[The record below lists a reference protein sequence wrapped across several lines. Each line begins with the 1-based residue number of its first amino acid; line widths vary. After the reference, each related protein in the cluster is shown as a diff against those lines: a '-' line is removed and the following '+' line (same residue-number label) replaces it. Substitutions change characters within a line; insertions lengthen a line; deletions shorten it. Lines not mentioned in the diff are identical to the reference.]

1 MTKRKSLPAVPAS
14 NKSGVVQKLKGRMF
28 VVSTNVTEIT
38 NFLQENHAKRAKT
51 GIIKNE
57 NFYDTIYSECSIIVD
72 SPDTTSVFL
81 GQLHPDVLGSLR
93 NLRIIVRDVTIWQH
107 PNDVLHALKPIFACS
122 PVRNMADIQ
131 LKARKAPSIVLPDDP
146 FRPTKMRKYRSYL
159 CFLVEG
165 IVGLKVT
172 LLVRQTMGQNL
183 VTQEVMDWC
192 LDQEIES
199 PKVNIMHK
207 LPPELREMVYAYV
220 MPSGTEIIKFEGT
233 IRNDYQCKDLRWQE
247 YMNMVLACKAMSTE
261 VISYVSRRCKF
272 ALQMET
278 LDVDPLDIFEEN
290 NPTSFRHVF
299 QAVVEMLPGWL
310 LAQIGAVEMFIHVDD
325 QPINIEDPLVPLLND
340 IRSNLRPKAA
350 TEAVRFTGTSDN
362 ECAALFSVHIS
373 AIPSLKIQLTF
384 HTHPGSYL
392 WVNSKWTPR
401 EKEIIKT
408 ILASLELN
416 VRGHRSHVDLDYSTS
431 DPVVDGLFEGNER
444 YTVDEKGFLEADAGA
459 G

>member
-1 MTKRKSLPAVPAS
+1 MTKRKSLQAVPAS

-38 NFLQENHAKRAKT
+38 NFLHENHTKRAKT

-57 NFYDTIYSECSIIVD
+57 DFYNTIYSECSIIVD

-81 GQLHPDVLGSLR
+81 GQLHLDVLGSLR
-93 NLRIIVRDVTIWQH
+93 NLRVIVRDVMIWQH
-107 PNDVLHALKPIFACS
+107 PNDVLHALKPIFACP
-122 PVRNMADIQ
+122 PVRKMADIQ
-131 LKARKAPSIVLPDDP
+131 LKARKVPSIVLPDDP
-146 FRPTKMRKYRSYL
+146 FRPTKLRKYRSYL

-183 VTQEVMDWC
+183 VTKEVMDWC

-207 LPPELREMVYAYV
+207 LPPELREMVYAYI

-233 IRNDYQCKDLRWQE
+233 FRNDYQCNDLRWKE
-247 YMNMVLACKAMSTE
+247 YMNMIVACKAMSTE

-278 LDVDPLDIFEEN
+278 LDVEPPDAFEEGS
-290 NPTSFRHVF
+290 TSFRQTF

-310 LAQIGAVEMFIHVDD
+310 LAQIGAVEMFIYVDN
-325 QPINIEDPLVPLLND
+325 QPINIKEPLVPLLND
-340 IRSNLRPKAA
+340 IRSTLRPKAE
-350 TEAVRFTGTSDN
+350 TEAVQFTETPDHEFAS
-362 ECAALFSVHIS
+362 LFSAYVS
-373 AIPSLKIQLTF
+373 AIPGLKIQLTF
-384 HTHPGSYL
+384 HTYPGSHS
-392 WVNSKWTPR
+392 WVNSKWTPQ
-401 EKEIIKT
+401 EKEIIQA
-408 ILASLELN
+408 ILQSLKLN
-416 VRGHRSHVDLDYSTS
+416 VRGHRSHVDLEYSTS

-444 YTVDEKGFLEADAGA
+444 YAVDEKGFLEADASTG
-459 G
+459 